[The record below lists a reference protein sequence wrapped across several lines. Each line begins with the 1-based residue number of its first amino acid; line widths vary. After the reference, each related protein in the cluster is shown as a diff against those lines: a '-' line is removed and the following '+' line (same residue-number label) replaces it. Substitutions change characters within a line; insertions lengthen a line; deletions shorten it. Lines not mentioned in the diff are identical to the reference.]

1 MTRAETWTLLADWI
15 EDMRDRFR
23 IRTID
28 DLLEKVKELE
38 KQSGQAI
45 EKKIVDSL
53 EKELTKSA

>member
-1 MTRAETWTLLADWI
+1 LTRAETWTLLADWI